1 MRKMAIG
8 IGLAFATIAGTNVAL
23 GQPPAAAGAYCPSRA
38 HARPAKVPANL
49 VAAVA
54 KAFQID
60 EGAARDA
67 FVRCAG
73 ARLMACSVGA
83 NLDCGKADTR
93 RTLSG
98 ATAWCRQNPGS
109 TMIPMYAT
117 GHATI
122 YAWSCNGSRAVAGK
136 TVLAVDRQGFIA
148 ANWKEIQ

>member
-1 MRKMAIG
+1 MRIAAAG
-8 IGLAFATIAGTNVAL
+8 IGLAFALIAGANVAL
-23 GQPPAAAGAYCPSRA
+23 CQPPAAATSYCPNRA
-38 HARPAKVPANL
+38 HARPAKVGADL

-54 KAFQID
+54 KTFQID

-67 FVRCAG
+67 FVRCVG
-73 ARLMACSVGA
+73 ATLMACSVGA
-83 NLDCGKADTR
+83 NLDCGKADAR
-93 RTLSG
+93 RALPG

-122 YAWSCNGSRAVAGK
+122 YAWSCHGNRAIAGK
-136 TVLAVDRQGFIA
+136 TVLAVDRQGYIA